1 MEGKIMMK
9 KITTAVLSIT
19 SALALSISALA
30 APVAAAPDAASG
42 PAGDIAKMYR
52 IKHEL
57 KFNLQGTSATLDGK
71 SIRADQPILKNGRVF
86 VPLRTLQES
95 GAAAAVT
102 WDAKKREAR
111 VVMKPQIVPSWQ
123 ELSFRIG
130 SDQIYLPDGD
140 AISGEK
146 IPKPFLANGRT
157 YIPVKPLAWL
167 GVTASLNQGTVTWNW
182 SEKIIEVLTP
192 SWEIDGDT
200 AKFSMLYQEDMY
212 APQFLF
218 AFGSGAWGG
227 GTGQVTAKG
236 ISQDGRLYNRMEFE
250 AELRPGINPLKLYA
264 VSAGEAD
271 FTVLRKVNDP
281 AAVPVKLTE
290 EGQQYV
296 TLHLPAS
303 GYVNVKSGAEIAIEG
318 TIVKPH
324 HLFDQVT
331 VVVQKY
337 NPKPKDSYVVYETVS
352 TKRLPIQA
360 DKFSGTVRV
369 EAPGNYLIRIDS
381 PNYIAAPERGPVAT
395 KWAEF
400 IVEAE

>member
-1 MEGKIMMK
+1 MMK
-9 KITTAVLSIT
+9 KVTTALLSIT
-19 SALALSISALA
+19 AALAFSISAIT
-30 APVAAAPDAASG
+30 APSAAASNVDG
-42 PAGDIAKMYR
+42 DPAGDIAKMYR

-71 SIRADQPILKNGRVF
+71 AVRADKPILKDGRVF

-95 GAAAAVT
+95 GAAVSVT
-102 WDAKKREAR
+102 WDAKKREAQ
-111 VVMKPQIVPSWQ
+111 VVMKPQLAPNWQ

-130 SDQIYLPDGD
+130 SDQIYLPGGGT
-140 AISGEK
+140 ISDEK

-167 GVTASLNQGTVTWNW
+167 GVTASLDQGTVTWNW

-192 SWEIDGDT
+192 SWETGNET
-200 AKFSMLYQEDMY
+200 AKFSMLYQEEMY
-212 APQFLF
+212 PPQFLF
-218 AFGSGAWGG
+218 SFGSGAWGG
-227 GTGQVTAKG
+227 GTGRVTAKG

-264 VSAGEAD
+264 ISAGTAD
-271 FTVLRKVNDP
+271 FTILRKVSDP
-281 AAVPVKLTE
+281 AAVPVRMTE

-296 TLHLPAS
+296 TLHSPTS
-303 GYVNVKSGAEIAIEG
+303 GYVKVKSGAEVAIEG

-324 HLFDQVT
+324 DLFDQVT

-337 NPKPKDSYVVYETVS
+337 NLKPEDSYVVYETVS

-360 DKFSGTVRV
+360 GKFSGTVRV
-369 EAPGNYLIRIDS
+369 EVPGNYLIRIDS

-395 KWAEF
+395 NWAEF

>member
-1 MEGKIMMK
+1 MMK
-9 KITTAVLSIT
+9 KLTTVVLSIT
-19 SALALSISALA
+19 SALALSIGALA
-30 APVAAAPDAASG
+30 SPAAAAPDAASD

-71 SIRADQPILKNGRVF
+71 SIRADKPILKEGRVF
-86 VPLRTLQES
+86 VPLRTLQDS

-111 VVMKPQIVPSWQ
+111 VVMKPQVVPSWQ

-130 SDQIYLPDGD
+130 SDQIYLPDGG

-218 AFGSGAWGG
+218 AFGSGGWGG
-227 GTGQVTAKG
+227 GTGRVTAKG

-264 VSAGEAD
+264 ISAGTAD
-271 FTVLRKVNDP
+271 FTVLRKVSDP

-296 TLHLPAS
+296 TLYSPAS
-303 GYVNVKSGAEIAIEG
+303 GYVKVKSGAEIAIEG

-337 NPKPKDSYVVYETVS
+337 NPKPEDSYVVYETVS

-360 DKFSGTVRV
+360 GKFSGTVRV
-369 EAPGNYLIRIDS
+369 EAPGNYLVKIDS